1 MICSNNF
8 VIVGIG
14 EGFPGFDNKISS
26 SIGLKVREISLS
38 LSKVIVAITE
48 EACAVGKEDR
58 FILFHG
64 IFLGETPQSLFDK
77 IINDFE
83 AFSRDYKYQGVTV
96 LIDSAKKT
104 IRIVG
109 DPTGTRSVFYFV
121 TPRIFIVSTDM
132 KLLKSVAQALNI
144 RFEQDVLA
152 LYEIIAFGYIISRRT
167 IFRNVHRLLPGET
180 LTIQASKGFFEHAIN
195 RYWNLTS
202 VGKVQEDKEAVSKL
216 LRSLINQLNKYCE
229 ETFGSEIAVPVSGGI
244 DSSLLLLLI
253 SKAEKCRQI
262 HTIHVNLENPIELL
276 LSRFIVAKTRTLHYV
291 QVFPIEQLRK
301 NYIRLLSNLL
311 EIIGYP
317 REGDAA
323 LPYLILAQ
331 VERKKGVRFSVGGDE
346 ADSIYGGYDYY
357 KFFATQ
363 LLLERRVLNLLKFIR
378 ILMKYNYNREKPHS
392 IILRILLQFA
402 LRFYPVRYQ
411 YLKLRLRKT
420 LPMKSKKLNKLIIQ
434 YLTELSDAFYNA
446 STHSYYHEILGRM
459 LTFKASHLV
468 HTRVKAEESHGI
480 TAFLPYVLRET
491 IELIMQIPPE
501 YFFFPIGSK
510 SLPRLILKYF
520 GAPPA
525 LYLQFK
531 SGFSTTAYIL
541 RDQEILS
548 YMRNFVS
555 NCWVSKYVKMNK
567 LTPFEIHNLFNVCLA
582 TSNV

>member
-14 EGFPGFDNKISS
+14 DGFPYFDNKISS

-38 LSKVIVAITE
+38 PSRVIVAITE
-48 EACAVGKEDR
+48 ETCAVEKEDC

-64 IFLGETPQSLFDK
+64 IFLGETYQSLFDK

-83 AFSRDYKYQGVTV
+83 AFSRDYKYQGATV
-96 LIDSAKKT
+96 LIDSTKKT

-109 DPTGTRSVFYFV
+109 DPSGTRSVFYYV

-132 KLLKSVAQALNI
+132 KLLKSVAQVLNI
-144 RFEQDVLA
+144 WFEQDVLA

-167 IFRNVHRLLPGET
+167 IFKNVHRLLPGET
-180 LTIQASKGFFEHAIN
+180 LIIQASKGSFEHAIN

-253 SKAEKCRQI
+253 SKTEKCRQI

-276 LSRFIVAKTRTLHYV
+276 LSRFIVAKTKTPHYV

-301 NYIRLLSNLL
+301 NYIQLLSNLL
-311 EIIGYP
+311 KIIGYP

-323 LPYLILAQ
+323 VPYLILAQ
-331 VERKKGVRFSVGGDE
+331 VEREKGVKFSVGGDG

-363 LLLERRVLNLLKFIR
+363 LLLKRRVLDLLKLIR
-378 ILMKYNYNREKPHS
+378 ILIKYNYNREKLYF
-392 IILRILLQFA
+392 IILKILLQFA

-420 LPMKSKKLNKLIIQ
+420 LPMRSKKLNKLIIQ

-446 STHSYYHEILGRM
+446 STHSYYHEILGRT

-468 HTRVKAEESHGI
+468 HTRVKAEESHKI
-480 TAFLPYVLRET
+480 TVFLPHALRET

-501 YFFFPIGSK
+501 YFFFPIGSR

-520 GAPPA
+520 GASPA

-531 SGFSTTAYIL
+531 SGFSTAAYIL

-548 YMRNFVS
+548 YMRNFVN
-555 NCWVSKYVKMNK
+555 NCWVSKYVKMDK
-567 LTPFEIHNLFNVCLA
+567 LTPFEIHNLFNVCLVA
-582 TSNV
+582 SNV

>member
-8 VIVGIG
+8 VIVGVG
-14 EGFPGFDNKISS
+14 EGFPGFDNKILSS
-26 SIGLKVREISLS
+26 VGLKVREISLPPS
-38 LSKVIVAITE
+38 RVIVAITE
-48 EACAVGKEDR
+48 EACTVGKEDH

-77 IINDFE
+77 VINDFE

-109 DPTGTRSVFYFV
+109 DPTGTRSIFYFID
-121 TPRIFIVSTDM
+121 PRIFIVSTDM

-144 RFEQDVLA
+144 QFEQDVLA
-152 LYEIIAFGYIISRRT
+152 LYEIIAFGYIVSRRT
-167 IFRNVHRLLPGET
+167 IFKNVHRLLPGET
-180 LTIQASKGFFEHAIN
+180 LIIQAGKGFFEHAIN

-229 ETFGSEIAVPVSGGI
+229 ETFGSEIAVPVSAGI

-253 SKAEKCRQI
+253 SKAEKCKQI

-276 LSRFIVAKTRTLHYV
+276 LSRFIVAKTKTPHYV

-301 NYIRLLSNLL
+301 NYIQLLSNLL
-311 EIIGYP
+311 KIIGYP

-331 VERKKGVRFSVGGDE
+331 VEREKGVRFSVGGDE

-363 LLLERRVLNLLKFIR
+363 LLLERKVPNLLKLIR

-392 IILRILLQFA
+392 IIL
-402 LRFYPVRYQ
+402 
-411 YLKLRLRKT
+411 
-420 LPMKSKKLNKLIIQ
+420 
-434 YLTELSDAFYNA
+434 
-446 STHSYYHEILGRM
+446 
-459 LTFKASHLV
+459 
-468 HTRVKAEESHGI
+468 
-480 TAFLPYVLRET
+480 
-491 IELIMQIPPE
+491 
-501 YFFFPIGSK
+501 
-510 SLPRLILKYF
+510 
-520 GAPPA
+520 
-525 LYLQFK
+525 
-531 SGFSTTAYIL
+531 
-541 RDQEILS
+541 
-548 YMRNFVS
+548 
-555 NCWVSKYVKMNK
+555 
-567 LTPFEIHNLFNVCLA
+567 
-582 TSNV
+582 